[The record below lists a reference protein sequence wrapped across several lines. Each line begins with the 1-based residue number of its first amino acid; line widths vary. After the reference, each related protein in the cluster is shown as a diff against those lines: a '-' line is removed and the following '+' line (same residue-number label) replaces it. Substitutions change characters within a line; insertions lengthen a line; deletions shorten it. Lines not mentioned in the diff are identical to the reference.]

1 MTTFLLVRHAV
12 HSLLESTLAGRSLDI
27 SLNSEGA
34 RQAETVADVLR
45 EIRVTRIQS
54 SPRRRALETAVPVS
68 RRLGLPIE
76 TQTALD
82 EVNFGTWSGRTF
94 HELRADPLWNQW
106 NAERA
111 NVRAP
116 GGGETMREVLARVGN
131 HLHSVAE
138 EHPDEIVVMVTHAEV
153 IRSIVLSDFGFSLS
167 DWQRVNVAPASIT
180 RCQISLR
187 RTPPNR
193 SALDH

>member
-94 HELRADPLWNQW
+94 LELRADPLWNQW

-180 RCQISLR
+180 RCQISRR